1 MATLQEKKTDR
12 RVLRTKRNIRNAFL
26 RLLAQ
31 KEMDKITIKE
41 IATEADVDRKTV
53 YNYYTSVQGILEDL
67 ENELVQNFEVAHSK
81 MDFGSIEE
89 GMMAFHTLTEL
100 IEENL
105 EVYGLLMKLDGHS
118 RLMSKVKKYLKEKV
132 REVIQDAHLKPEK
145 VEVVVE
151 FVASGMLMA
160 YRYWFNSDRQEPLND
175 FTKDI
180 MRLVMNGVVNYFP
193 EK

>member
-1 MATLQEKKTDR
+1 MSTLGEKKTDR

-41 IATEADVDRKTV
+41 IAAEADVDRKTV
-53 YNYYTSVQGILEDL
+53 YNYYTSVQSILEEL
-67 ENELVQNFEVAHSK
+67 ENELVQNFEKALSK
-81 MDFGSIEE
+81 MNFGSMEK

-118 RLMSKVKKYLKEKV
+118 RLMSKIKIYLKEKA
-132 REVIQDAHLKPEK
+132 REVIQDMHLNPEK
-145 VEVVVE
+145 VEIVVE
-151 FVASGMLMA
+151 FVTSGMFMA
-160 YRYWFNSDRQEPLND
+160 YRYWFNSDRQESLND

-180 MRLVMNGVVNYFP
+180 MRLVMNGVVKYFQ
-193 EK
+193 EE

>member
-1 MATLQEKKTDR
+1 MSTLGEKKTDR

-41 IATEADVDRKTV
+41 IAAEADVDRKTV
-53 YNYYTSVQGILEDL
+53 YNYYTSVQGILEEL
-67 ENELVQNFEVAHSK
+67 ENELVQNFEKALSK
-81 MDFGSIEE
+81 MNFGSMEK

-118 RLMSKVKKYLKEKV
+118 RLMSKIKMYLKEKA
-132 REVIQDAHLKPEK
+132 REVIQDMNLNPEK
-145 VEVVVE
+145 VEIVVE
-151 FVASGMLMA
+151 FVTSGMFMA
-160 YRYWFNSDRQEPLND
+160 YRYWFNSDRQKSLND

-180 MRLVMNGVVNYFP
+180 MRLVMNGVVKYFQ
-193 EK
+193 EE

>member
-1 MATLQEKKTDR
+1 MSTLGEKKTDR

-41 IATEADVDRKTV
+41 IAAEADVDRKTV
-53 YNYYTSVQGILEDL
+53 YNYYTSVQGILEEL
-67 ENELVQNFEVAHSK
+67 ENELVQNFEEALSK
-81 MDFGSIEE
+81 MNFGSMEK

-118 RLMSKVKKYLKEKV
+118 RLMSKIKIYLKEKA
-132 REVIQDAHLKPEK
+132 REVIQDMHLNPEK
-145 VEVVVE
+145 VEIVVE
-151 FVASGMLMA
+151 FVTSGMFMA
-160 YRYWFNSDRQEPLND
+160 YRYWFNSDRQKSLND

-180 MRLVMNGVVNYFP
+180 MRLVMNGVVKYFQ
-193 EK
+193 EE

>member
-1 MATLQEKKTDR
+1 MSTLGEKKTDR

-41 IATEADVDRKTV
+41 IAAEADVDRKTV
-53 YNYYTSVQGILEDL
+53 YNYYTSVQGILEEL
-67 ENELVQNFEVAHSK
+67 ENELVQNFEEALSK
-81 MDFGSIEE
+81 MNFGSMEK

-105 EVYGLLMKLDGHS
+105 EVYGLLIKLDGHS
-118 RLMSKVKKYLKEKV
+118 RLMSKIKIYLKEKA
-132 REVIQDAHLKPEK
+132 REVIQDMHLNPEK
-145 VEVVVE
+145 VEIVVE
-151 FVASGMLMA
+151 FVTSGMFMA
-160 YRYWFNSDRQEPLND
+160 YRYWFNSDRQKSLND

-180 MRLVMNGVVNYFP
+180 MRLVMNGVVKYFQ
-193 EK
+193 EE

>member
-1 MATLQEKKTDR
+1 MSTLGEKKTNR

-41 IATEADVDRKTV
+41 IAAEADVDRKTV
-53 YNYYTSVQGILEDL
+53 YNYYTSVQGILEEL
-67 ENELVQNFEVAHSK
+67 ENELVQNFEKALSK
-81 MDFGSIEE
+81 MNFGSMEK

-118 RLMSKVKKYLKEKV
+118 RLMSKIKIYLKEKARDNIRV
-132 REVIQDAHLKPEK
+132 CVSARSADDARNIAQGKRAIKCTIFSFGGSLYQRMSYYTNKNAE
-145 VEVVVE
+145 
-151 FVASGMLMA
+151 
-160 YRYWFNSDRQEPLND
+160 
-175 FTKDI
+175 
-180 MRLVMNGVVNYFP
+180 
-193 EK
+193 

>member
-1 MATLQEKKTDR
+1 MSTLGEKKTDR

-41 IATEADVDRKTV
+41 IAVEADVDRKTV
-53 YNYYTSVQGILEDL
+53 YNYYTSVQGILEEL
-67 ENELVQNFEVAHSK
+67 ENELVQNFEEALSK
-81 MDFGSIEE
+81 MNFGSMEK

-118 RLMSKVKKYLKEKV
+118 RLMSKIKIYLKEKA
-132 REVIQDAHLKPEK
+132 REVIQDMHLNPEK
-145 VEVVVE
+145 VEIVVE
-151 FVASGMLMA
+151 FVTSGMFMA
-160 YRYWFNSDRQEPLND
+160 YRYWFNSDRQKSLND

-180 MRLVMNGVVNYFP
+180 MRLVMNGVVKYFQ
-193 EK
+193 EE